1 MEVEALILVS
11 HPTFTVEEGLWWGWG
26 AYMENLLP
34 VQKSCMWLK
43 GAFVEGQMWI
53 YLT

>member
-11 HPTFTVEEGLWWGWG
+11 HPAFAAEEGVWWGRG

-34 VQKSCMWLK
+34 VQKNCMWLK
-43 GAFVEGQMWI
+43 GAFAEGQMCI